1 MLALLALSFV
11 LAAPTPVDAP
21 DTLRLDVRRG
31 QRLEIQSRHGDITV
45 RAGGDDRIVA
55 RAGWRGRTTQSGSV
69 IRLDAGDGGAAW
81 RDDEDDAPLVLEVPA
96 WLPVRINTLN
106 GSVRV
111 EALAAGLAV
120 ETVHGTIR
128 TVGVRGDLSLQAV
141 DGDVRVE
148 RADGRLDL
156 QSVNGSIA
164 VREAV
169 GAIRAETVNDDV
181 SLERI
186 RSSDVT
192 VSSVNG
198 DLTWE
203 GALQAGGRYRFT
215 THNGDCTLA
224 VPAGSRATIAVATF
238 NGEFASDYPVTTDGR
253 RGRRFTADLGGGG
266 GAQVELESFQGTMRI
281 QKPRTAQ

>member
-1 MLALLALSFV
+1 MLSLLLLSLAITAPQPV
-11 LAAPTPVDAP
+11 AAPDS
-21 DTLRLDVRRG
+21 LRLEVRRG
-31 QRLEIQSRHGDITV
+31 QRLEIQSRHGDITI
-45 RAGGDDRIVA
+45 RAGADGVILV
-55 RAGWRGRTTQSGSV
+55 RAGWRGRTERTGSV
-69 IRLDAGDGGAAW
+69 IRLDASDGGTAW
-81 RDDEDDAPLVLEVPA
+81 QDDDDGAPIVLEVPA
-96 WLPVRINTLN
+96 WLPVRVNTLN
-106 GSVRV
+106 GNVRA
-111 EALAAGLAV
+111 ESLTSGLTV

-128 TVGVRGDLSLQAV
+128 TAGVRGDLSLQAV

-164 VREAV
+164 VRDAT
-169 GAIRAETVNDDV
+169 GSIHAETVNDDIT
-181 SLERI
+181 LERV
-186 RSSDVT
+186 RSSDVSA
-192 VSSVNG
+192 SSVNG
-198 DLTWE
+198 DLSWE
-203 GALQAGGRYRFT
+203 GALQAGGRYRFI

-281 QKPRTAQ
+281 LKPRAAQ